1 MNFSS
6 EVIKDRRQQNNIFK
20 LLKELSTQNSPS
32 SRNVSFSFKNKGKMK
47 TFSDEQK
54 LTQFVTNI
62 PTLKEW
68 LKKGLYTRR
77 RNDKRRNPGTPRRTI
92 KE

>member
-6 EVIKDRRQQNNIFK
+6 EVIKDRRQWNNIFK
-20 LLKELSTQNSPS
+20 LLKELSTQNAPS

-54 LTQFVTNI
+54 L
-62 PTLKEW
+62 
-68 LKKGLYTRR
+68 
-77 RNDKRRNPGTPRRTI
+77 I
-92 KE
+92 KFIISGHILQDMIK